1 MYCTKLYGTVMD
13 NNELYFLYCNFS
25 ALHFPVV
32 YVPVLHSPVFYFP
45 VWYFTVLHYTLL
57 CCTAMYCAL
66 IVCIP
71 GNCCTFALTIDALR
85 KKYKT
90 ENKKG
95 LIEIKQLNK
104 NKDEIT

>member
-1 MYCTKLYGTVMD
+1 MVLYCTSLYSTV
-13 NNELYFLYCNFS
+13 LYCN
-25 ALHFPVV
+25 V
-32 YVPVLHSPVFYFP
+32 
-45 VWYFTVLHYTLL
+45 
-57 CCTAMYCAL
+57 

-71 GNCCTFALTIDALR
+71 GNTFALTIDALR

-95 LIEIKQLNK
+95 LIEIKQLNN